1 MPGPYHRMRTR
12 LAWCFLALCAAWY
25 TYDTILTQLP
35 ANTDSDF
42 RGYYS
47 AARHVLH
54 GESPFL
60 EDAYLYPPLLA
71 LLMAPLGA
79 LSYLAARW
87 VWFVFSQAC
96 LLGAAWLVYRYLGRG
111 LVAACSVALV
121 WAGGRTAGEAVGMGQ
136 LGPEL
141 ALLLAIAY
149 TASDW
154 RQGASLGLGIALKF
168 LPGPCAIGLAMA
180 RCWRALCVAILC
192 SLLGALSWAFASFA
206 LAGPPAPPRPT
217 AFLAGTPAVLSWSL
231 PSVAQ
236 RIMDPPAPGR
246 GLPWANAFNLQALKL
261 PLAARRVGLAVTVAT
276 FALGIGALL
285 AVTRGRVSRA
295 QLPLTMASLTTLTL
309 VAAPVCWTHYQV
321 MQFPGVALF
330 AGGLALRGAWK
341 KLGWALLSAAFIYPV
356 PVTVLRAMAAA
367 SGDVWPNTPMAN
379 YFWIS
384 TAPVAGLALYG
395 LMVAEI
401 GRGGAD
407 DRFSS
412 SALAGHGKRWP
423 APHHPLFFR

>member
-1 MPGPYHRMRTR
+1 MRTR
-12 LAWCFLALCAAWY
+12 LAWCFLILCAGWY

-42 RGYYS
+42 RGYYL

-60 EDAYLYPPLLA
+60 EDSYIYPPLLA

-79 LSYLAARW
+79 LSYLPARW
-87 VWFVFSQAC
+87 VWFVFSQGC
-96 LLGAAWLVYRYLGRG
+96 LLWAAWLVYRYLGRG

-121 WAGGRTAGEAVGMGQ
+121 WAGGRAGGEAVGVGQ

-149 TASDW
+149 TAADG
-154 RQGASLGLGIALKF
+154 RQGASLGLGVALKL

-180 RCWRALCVAILC
+180 RCWRALCVAVLC
-192 SLLGALSWAFASFA
+192 SLLGALSWVVASLA
-206 LAGPPAPPRPT
+206 LAGPKAPPHPT
-217 AFLAGTPAVLSWSL
+217 AFLAGTPVVLSWSL

-246 GLPWANAFNLQALKL
+246 GVPWADAFNLQALNL
-261 PLAARRVGLAVTVAT
+261 SPAARRVGLAVTIAT

-285 AVTRGRVSRA
+285 VVAQGRVSRA
-295 QLPLTMASLTTLTL
+295 QLPIAMASLTTLTL
-309 VAAPVCWTHYQV
+309 VAAPVSWTHYQV
-321 MQFPGVALF
+321 MQFPGMALF

-341 KLGWALLSAAFIYPV
+341 KLGFVLLCAAFLYPV

-367 SGDVWPNTPMAN
+367 SGDAWPNTPVAN

-384 TAPVAGLALYG
+384 TAPVAGLVLYG
-395 LMVAEI
+395 MMLAEI
-401 GRGGAD
+401 RRGRTPGPYA
-407 DRFSS
+407 RFF
-412 SALAGHGKRWP
+412 W
-423 APHHPLFFR
+423 

>member
-1 MPGPYHRMRTR
+1 MRTR
-12 LAWCFLALCAAWY
+12 LAWCFLILCAAWY

-42 RGYYS
+42 RGYYL

-60 EDAYLYPPLLA
+60 EDSYIYPPLLA

-87 VWFVFSQAC
+87 VWFVFSQGC
-96 LLGAAWLVYRYLGRG
+96 LLWAAWLVYRYLGRG

-121 WAGGRTAGEAVGMGQ
+121 WAGGRAGGEAAGVGQ

-149 TASDW
+149 TAADW
-154 RQGASLGLGIALKF
+154 RQGAGLGLGIALKI
-168 LPGPCAIGLAMA
+168 LPGPSAIGLALA
-180 RCWRALCVAILC
+180 RCWQALCVAVLC
-192 SLLGALSWAFASFA
+192 SLLGALSWVLASWA
-206 LAGPPAPPRPT
+206 LAGPKAPPHPT
-217 AFLAGTPAVLSWSL
+217 SFLAGTPVVLSWSL

-246 GLPWANAFNLQALKL
+246 GMPWANAFDLQALNL
-261 PLAARRVGLAVTVAT
+261 PSAARRVGLGVTIAT
-276 FALGIGALL
+276 FTLGIGALL
-285 AVTRGRVSRA
+285 LVTRGRVSRA

-309 VAAPVCWTHYQV
+309 VAAPVSWTHYQV
-321 MQFPGVALF
+321 MQFPGMALF
-330 AGGLALRGAWK
+330 AGALALRGAWK
-341 KLGWALLSAAFIYPV
+341 KLGWALLCAAFIYPV
-356 PVTVLRAMAAA
+356 PVTVLRAMVAAN
-367 SGDVWPNTPMAN
+367 GDVWPNTPMAN

-384 TAPVAGLALYG
+384 TAPVAGLVLYG
-395 LMVAEI
+395 MMVAEV
-401 GRGGAD
+401 GRGRDG
-407 DRFSS
+407 
-412 SALAGHGKRWP
+412 P
-423 APHHPLFFR
+423 APLKRQQSLRLW